1 MTSRGNTNT
10 LRTVTETP
18 EGTSSG
24 IKQFRCGDVV
34 PGCTVRFEGT
44 VADVLTQ
51 VERHAAT
58 DHGVTPDDGLR
69 DRVRRALRPR

>member
-1 MTSRGNTNT
+1 MTGRDNSNT
-10 LRTVTETP
+10 LRHVTETP
-18 EGTSSG
+18 EGTSNG

-44 VADVLTQ
+44 AADVLTQ